1 MEPVK
6 PVATVPS
13 LARELERVAA
23 HFRDGPVRVAELE
36 AVFDGQASYRFLAV
50 LSLPFLTPIPLL
62 GLATPAGLVVM
73 AVGFQIALGR
83 SPQLPTSL
91 AAKELPPRFL
101 PTLLQGASR
110 VLRWVE
116 LVIRPRWGWICDR
129 LGRPAVTGVL
139 LALAGFLLLLPIP
152 VPFSNAL
159 PASAILLLAVA
170 GMIRD
175 GLAFLAGAVALLF
188 SAAFLAAVAFGGWEL
203 LDWLTR

>member
-1 MEPVK
+1 MERAANAPS
-6 PVATVPS
+6 VPS

-36 AVFDGQASYRFLAV
+36 AVFDGQASYSFLAV
-50 LSLPFLTPIPLL
+50 LALPFLTPIPLL

-73 AVGFQIALGR
+73 AVGCQIALGR
-83 SPQLPTSL
+83 SPQLPTRL
-91 AAKELPPRFL
+91 AAKQLPPRFL

-116 LVIRPRWGWICDR
+116 FVIRPRWGWVCDH

-175 GLAFLAGAVALLF
+175 GLAFLAGAAALLI
-188 SAAFLAAVAFGGWEL
+188 SAAFLAAVVLGGWEL
-203 LDWLTR
+203 FGWLTH